1 MENKPES
8 FLDGILSLWAVDE
21 RGFPSTLYDRL
32 HFQNRIVGSKR
43 AYDAMAAGH
52 TVQRVVWVPVR
63 ALADDRAHIAVIG
76 DKQYHVLQLQEL
88 PDKFPPLCQLT
99 LEASA
104 AIWER
109 SRTAEL
115 VSITYNYDEL
125 KQRIPV
131 EVPRQVSATVRYIR
145 STEAAES
152 IGLDGLMDEV
162 TLAVSA
168 ADYNGETAVNLGGQ
182 RYTVTRTYRYN
193 DMVELS
199 LEEKAGDYA

>member
-1 MENKPES
+1 MVSKPET
-8 FLDGILSLWAVDE
+8 FLDGTMALWAVDE
-21 RGFPSTLYDRL
+21 RGFPHTLYENL
-32 HFQNRIVGSKR
+32 HYQKRVVGSKR
-43 AYDAMAAGH
+43 AYDAMASGH

-63 ALADDRAHIAVIG
+63 TLSADRAHIAVING
-76 DKQYHVLQLQEL
+76 VQYHVLQLQEL

-109 SRTAEL
+109 SRSAEL
-115 VSITYNYDEL
+115 VSITYRFDEL

-131 EVPRQVSATVRYIR
+131 EVPRQVLATVRYVR
-145 STEAAES
+145 STEAAEN
-152 IGLDGLMDEV
+152 IGLVGLVDEM

-168 ADYNGETAVNLGGQ
+168 VDYNGETAVNLDGQ